1 MSEIDLGILPACRF
15 VTENASHVRLDE
27 ARLQALAQQWV
38 TDPFAVPAWDDEIH
52 WRGTEA
58 ETAGYILLLDAL
70 NFCFWAD
77 PGQPRWRVD
86 YRGKVWNGYKA
97 LSVALARALDE
108 GLPLVSPEYL
118 ARLDKAELAHILRG
132 EGQIPMLDE
141 RLRHAREVGTQL
153 LSLYSGDVRNLLA
166 RSEGSARTLTRLIAR
181 DFPCFHDVSQYKGR
195 VVPLYKRAQITVVD
209 LAGSLG
215 FAGLGAFADLHELT
229 AFADYKI
236 PQVLRAL
243 GVMVYAP
250 DLARR
255 VDAQELLAPGSE
267 EEVEIRAVMVWAVE
281 RLREALAAG
290 GRPLKAYEVDWFLW
304 NVGQQPLPDER
315 PYHRTRTVFY

>member
-27 ARLQALAQQWV
+27 TRLHALADEWV
-38 TDPFAVPAWDDEIH
+38 REPFAVPAWDDEIH
-52 WRGTEA
+52 WRGSEA
-58 ETAGYILLLDAL
+58 DTAGYILLLDAL

-77 PGQPRWRVD
+77 PGQPRWRVEH
-86 YRGKVWNGYKA
+86 RGKVWNGYKA
-97 LSVALARALDE
+97 LSVALARALDD
-108 GLPLVSPEYL
+108 GVPLVSPEYL
-118 ARLDKAELAHILRG
+118 AGLEMSQLTHILRG
-132 EGQIPMLDE
+132 EGEIPMLHE
-141 RLRHAREVGTQL
+141 RLRHAREVGSQL
-153 LSLYSGDVRNLLA
+153 LALYDGDVRNLLRRA
-166 RSEGSARTLTRLIAR
+166 EGSARELTRRIAE
-181 DFPCFHDVSQYKGR
+181 DFPCFHDVSLYRGR
-195 VVPLYKRAQITVVD
+195 SIPLYKRAQITVVD

-243 GVMVYAP
+243 GVMVYSSE
-250 DLARR
+250 LERR
-255 VDAQELLAPGSE
+255 VDAQELLAPGCE

-281 RLREALAAG
+281 RLRLALQAG
-290 GRPLKAYEVDWFLW
+290 GRSLRAFEVDWFLW

-315 PYHRTRTVFY
+315 PYHRTRTVYY